1 MTDLVINVTP
11 TRAEAAALKIADITF
26 EQMASGPLKS
36 QREAFLEGINYA
48 GLSPADRD
56 AAIEALGGVEKIVED
71 FKAGF
76 ARERAAFVALLL
88 EVYTE
93 EELIY
98 SVELYSDPRY
108 VKILDK
114 MPIFMGAM
122 REILTRVIARVL
134 PPQR

>member
-1 MTDLVINVTP
+1 MTDITINVTP

-26 EQMASGPLKS
+26 AQMTNGPLKS

-48 GLSPADRD
+48 GLAPADRD
-56 AAIEALGGVEKIVED
+56 AAIEALGGLERIMED

-93 EELIY
+93 EELLY
-98 SVELYSDPRY
+98 SVELYNDPRY

-114 MPIFMGAM
+114 MPVFMGAM
-122 REILTRVIARVL
+122 REILGRVIARVI
-134 PPQR
+134 PQPR